1 MGFYREDCAKDIS
14 FIDSI
19 MKPLTTILDKAANT
33 NIVPLDIVI
42 DAGVS
47 NIAQLAKMSSS
58 AQYGK
63 LPATV
68 LDLDKLHTDFL
79 P

>member
-47 NIAQLAKMSSS
+47 NIA
-58 AQYGK
+58 
-63 LPATV
+63 
-68 LDLDKLHTDFL
+68 
-79 P
+79 